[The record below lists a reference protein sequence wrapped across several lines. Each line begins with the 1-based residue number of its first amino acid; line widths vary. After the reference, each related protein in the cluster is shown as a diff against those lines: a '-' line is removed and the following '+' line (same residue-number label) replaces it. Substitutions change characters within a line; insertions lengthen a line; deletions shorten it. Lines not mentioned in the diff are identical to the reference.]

1 MLFRSAPWLVSHLTA
16 LQHMDPAVAMSLWQ
30 SNLEPEDYPV
40 TATLGTT
47 SHLKPGAVTLNPR
60 LATPTTQMPY
70 LIHEL
75 LHTLGYS
82 SDAETG
88 QPYQASNTLEKA
100 MPEGNLIPSGM
111 TMEQFV
117 RLFQTAQQRQ
127 LSKRR

>member
-1 MLFRSAPWLVSHLTA
+1 
-16 LQHMDPAVAMSLWQ
+16 
-30 SNLEPEDYPV
+30 
-40 TATLGTT
+40 
-47 SHLKPGAVTLNPR
+47 
-60 LATPTTQMPY
+60 MPY